1 MKVGILGTDHI
12 GISQVM
18 TLSQAG
24 REVKVANSRSPDTID
39 AELLSYGASAVSTEE
54 TLADVHV
61 VVR

>member
-1 MKVGILGTDHI
+1 MKVGNPGTGHI
-12 GISQVM
+12 GNTQAM
-18 TLSQAG
+18 RLCQAG

-39 AELLSYGASAVSTEE
+39 AELLSYGASAMSTEE